1 MKTEFNKTQG
11 LFDSL
16 AGNSFSLSHAKPSL
30 RAKGSL
36 AFTNVIADNES
47 IKLTDALGRSLTFKA
62 DAAVDTVDGSLDAD
76 GNVILGTN
84 GAGNAAGQVDRL
96 VAVVNAVSGLSILA
110 VDDGNTCT
118 LFQEVNGAS
127 GNTSIDTFDN
137 AGAAAAN
144 LTNSTKT
151 NFSGGKN
158 EGTAETATGIHFLLE
173 EVSIDQTVLGGA
185 GKLLTNDVA
194 VQLSHKLPANS
205 QILKATLTQSSAV
218 GVDGNDSGDYG
229 LIISSSSKEPG
240 EQKANDQVIAGTI
253 ATGENSSGTTLA
265 SEIQSVSD
273 KQFIQV
279 FSQAGG
285 NANNAEV
292 GTVKLL
298 VAIQYAGMGEPIKI

>member
-11 LFDSL
+11 LFDAS

-36 AFTNVIADNES
+36 AFTNVVADNES
-47 IKLTDALGRSLTFKA
+47 IKLTDALGRSLTFKV
-62 DAAVDTVDGSLDAD
+62 DAAVNTVDGSLDDD

-84 GAGNAAGQVDRL
+84 AAGNAAGQVDRL

-118 LFQEVNGAS
+118 LYQEVNGAS
-127 GNTSIDTFDN
+127 GNTTIDTFDA
-137 AGAAAAN
+137 AGDAAAN

-158 EGTAETATGIHFLLE
+158 KGTAETATGIHFLLE
-173 EVSIDQTVLGGA
+173 EVSIDQTVLGA
-185 GKLLTNDVA
+185 ANHLDQNDVA

-205 QILKATLTQSSAV
+205 AILRASLTQSAADASV
-218 GVDGNDSGDYG
+218 EGNSGDYG
-229 LIISSSSKEPG
+229 LVISSDSKAVG
-240 EQKANDQVIAGTI
+240 AAKGNDQVIANTV
-253 ATGENSSGTTLA
+253 ATGLNLSGTTAA
-265 SEIQSVSD
+265 SEIQAVGD

-279 FSQAGG
+279 FAQGA
-285 NANNAEV
+285 AHNAET

>member
-62 DAAVDTVDGSLDAD
+62 DAAVNTVDGSLDAD

-118 LFQEVNGAS
+118 FFQEVNGVS

-173 EVSIDQTVLGGA
+173 EVSIDQTVLGA
-185 GKLLTNDVA
+185 ASHLDQNDVA
-194 VQLSHKLPANS
+194 VQLSHKLPLNS
-205 QILKATLTQSSAV
+205 VILKATLTQSSADASV
-218 GVDGNDSGDYG
+218 EPNSGDYG
-229 LIISSSSKEPG
+229 LTISSDSKAVG
-240 EQKANDQVIAGTI
+240 DAKANDQVIANTV
-253 ATGENSSGTTLA
+253 ATGLNLSGTTAA
-265 SEIQSVSD
+265 SEIQAVGD

-279 FSQAGG
+279 FAQGA
-285 NANNAEV
+285 AHNAET